1 VALRAG
7 GLCDFSE
14 AARQRPEDQRIEV
27 YCNRVAGAVLVP
39 RRELLEEPV
48 VRQHGRSHRWSDDEL
63 SRLSTRFGASRE
75 SVLRRLLIL
84 GRTTESFYRERR
96 ELFLREYQ
104 REQERLEGGPS
115 PDKKALSRVGPAFA
129 RLVLAGY
136 NQERITS
143 SRLSD
148 YLEVSLK
155 YVPKIEG
162 MLWAQPQGA

>member
-1 VALRAG
+1 M
-7 GLCDFSE
+7 
-14 AARQRPEDQRIEV
+14 
-27 YCNRVAGAVLVP
+27 
-39 RRELLEEPV
+39 
-48 VRQHGRSHRWSDDEL
+48 
-63 SRLSTRFGASRE
+63 
-75 SVLRRLLIL
+75 LRRL
-84 GRTTESFYRERR
+84 
-96 ELFLREYQ
+96 
-104 REQERLEGGPS
+104 
-115 PDKKALSRVGPAFA
+115 PAFA